1 MIEEDRY
8 YNAEQ
13 LNNIFDEWYDDKL
26 KNEILPQYK
35 DIHAKSEEL
44 KKGTPKGSAFD
55 ELDRMTGLT
64 EAKSV
69 IRKAVNYYK
78 AQKLFKEK
86 GMKTD
91 NPAMHM
97 VFTGN
102 PGTAKTTAARLFARI
117 MNENGLLSSGKI
129 IEVGRSDLVGKYVG
143 WTANIVKNKF
153 KEAKGGVLFIDEAYS
168 LVDGRDGL
176 FGD

>member
-1 MIEEDRY
+1 MIEEDRF

-13 LNNIFDEWYDDKL
+13 LNNIFEEWYDDKL

-44 KKGTPKGSAFD
+44 KKGPPKGSAFD

-91 NPAMHM
+91 NPAMLYQHQD
-97 VFTGN
+97 V
-102 PGTAKTTAARLFARI
+102 P
-117 MNENGLLSSGKI
+117 
-129 IEVGRSDLVGKYVG
+129 
-143 WTANIVKNKF
+143 
-153 KEAKGGVLFIDEAYS
+153 VL
-168 LVDGRDGL
+168 
-176 FGD
+176 